1 MLEIR
6 QQALDDLRD
15 IADYIARDNPARAE
29 TYIAEILDRIAWV
42 GENPLLHAVR
52 LEWKTGLRIASHGR
66 YRILYRCDETLV
78 VILRVVH
85 ASRDLETLLD
95 AIR

>member
-6 QQALDDLRD
+6 QQAFDDLRD
-15 IADYIARDNPARAE
+15 IAEYIARDNPARAE
-29 TYIAEILDRIAWV
+29 TYIAEILDRMAWV
-42 GENPLLHAVR
+42 GENPLLNTIR
-52 LEWKTGLRIASHGR
+52 LEWKTGLRIAMHGR

-85 ASRDLETLLD
+85 SSRDLETLLD
-95 AIR
+95 IL

>member
-15 IADYIARDNPARAE
+15 IADYIARDNPARAVS
-29 TYIAEILDRIAWV
+29 YIAEILDRIAWV
-42 GENPLLHAVR
+42 GENPLLQPVR
-52 LEWKTGLRIASHGR
+52 FEWKSGLRIALHGR
-66 YRILYRCDETLV
+66 YRILYRHNDGLV

-85 ASRDLETLLD
+85 SSRDLETLLD
-95 AIR
+95 AI

>member
-6 QQALDDLRD
+6 QQAFDDLRD

-29 TYIAEILDRIAWV
+29 SYIAEILDRIAWV
-42 GENPLLHAVR
+42 GENPLLQPVR
-52 LEWKTGLRIASHGR
+52 FEWKTGLRIALHGR
-66 YRILYRCDETLV
+66 YRILYRHNDGLV

-85 ASRDLETLLD
+85 SSRDLETLLD
-95 AIR
+95 IL

>member
-6 QQALDDLRD
+6 QQAIDDLRD

-29 TYIAEILDRIAWV
+29 SYIAEILDRIAWV
-42 GENPLLHAVR
+42 GENPLLHPVR
-52 LEWKTGLRIASHGR
+52 FEWKTGLRIALHGR
-66 YRILYRCDETLV
+66 YRILYRHNDGLV

-85 ASRDLETLLD
+85 SSRDLETLLD
-95 AIR
+95 IL